1 MQSFILTVMNL
12 ITIKGSN
19 MTSLFREIE
28 IDVLDGAAHLLVD
41 RQLWVDAKM
50 FASDVLNIELTH
62 SERHCK
68 IKADLQIVF
77 KDIEPILLDIISSL
91 ALLFVSKLPSSKDV
105 LK

>member
-12 ITIKGSN
+12 ITIKGIN
-19 MTSLFREIE
+19 MTSIFREIE

-50 FASDVLNIELTH
+50 FATDVLNTELTH
-62 SERHCK
+62 SERHTK
-68 IKADLQIVF
+68 LRANLLIVF

-91 ALLFVSKLPSSKDV
+91 ALLFVSKLPSSMDR

>member
-91 ALLFVSKLPSSKDV
+91 AILFVSKLPSSKDV

>member
-91 ALLFVSKLPSSKDV
+91 ALLFVSKLPSSEDV

>member
-1 MQSFILTVMNL
+1 
-12 ITIKGSN
+12 

-91 ALLFVSKLPSSKDV
+91 ALLFVSKLPSSEDV